1 MAALPF
7 PLLIAE
13 KAMQEFVRRW
23 LAGMEPQLLL
33 ETNQDGIILINS
45 IVKTPSKLQQH
56 VPELDPMM
64 LLNPYMLHRGRP
76 SPSRLRRRKRR
87 EMCKKTRETLDK
99 STNTEEINDENV
111 LEKTPVLNY
120 PDLSQ
125 VPPNHLQH
133 RNPGANV
140 QTELQDT
147 LPMIDGEL
155 NGSQSRCNL
164 ASAYSRKYKQCDQEM
179 YDYLEEQK
187 IQKDLEIQ
195 KLTKKITLGFTPM
208 KTKKPF

>member
-1 MAALPF
+1 
-7 PLLIAE
+7 
-13 KAMQEFVRRW
+13 
-23 LAGMEPQLLL
+23 MEPQLLL

-45 IVKTPSKLQQH
+45 IVKTSSKRQQH
-56 VPELDPMM
+56 VPELDPTM

-125 VPPNHLQH
+125 VPPNYLCEYEKLQH
-133 RNPGANV
+133 RNPGENV

-155 NGSQSRCNL
+155 NESQSRYNL
-164 ASAYSRKYKQCDQEM
+164 VSAYSRKYKQCDKEM

-187 IQKDLEIQ
+187 RQKDLEIQ
-195 KLTKKITLGFTPM
+195 KLTKKMTLGFTPM

>member
-45 IVKTPSKLQQH
+45 SVKTSSKFQQH
-56 VPELDPMM
+56 VSELDPMLM
-64 LLNPYMLHRGRP
+64 PQLNPYLLHRRKP

-125 VPPNHLQH
+125 VPPN
-133 RNPGANV
+133 
-140 QTELQDT
+140 
-147 LPMIDGEL
+147 
-155 NGSQSRCNL
+155 C
-164 ASAYSRKYKQCDQEM
+164 
-179 YDYLEEQK
+179 K
-187 IQKDLEIQ
+187 ILC
-195 KLTKKITLGFTPM
+195 L
-208 KTKKPF
+208 